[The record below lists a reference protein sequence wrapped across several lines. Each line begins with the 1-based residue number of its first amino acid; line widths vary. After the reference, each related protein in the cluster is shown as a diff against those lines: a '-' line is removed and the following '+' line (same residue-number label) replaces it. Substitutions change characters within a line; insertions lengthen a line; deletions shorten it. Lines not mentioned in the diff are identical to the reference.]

1 MDGIDDGNGNEIE
14 FRRLLMTGGN
24 NISNIKEMYNRERRY
39 ITALESIRE
48 KLKETLGQP
57 LKFTPPIIQGI
68 IDYIGDEL
76 DE

>member
-1 MDGIDDGNGNEIE
+1 
-14 FRRLLMTGGN
+14 MTGGN
-24 NISNIKEMYNRERRY
+24 NISNIKEMYSRERRY
-39 ITALESIRE
+39 ITALENIRG
-48 KLKETLGQP
+48 KLKEALDQP